1 VTLRL
6 RRVLARRRCGVG
18 ARGRI
23 FGIGLSR
30 TGTSSLTAA
39 LERLGLHAVHF
50 PADPATRERIG
61 AHLAGEGGRLRLP
74 ILAEVDGITDSPAAA
89 CFEALDRSYPGSRFV
104 LTTRERESWLASCER
119 YWTRGVEPFL
129 RDTGD
134 QGWRDYV
141 EALSKHF
148 YGVAHF
154 DAAAFARAYDAHD
167 ARVRG
172 HFTARPGSLLELDIC
187 GGQGWDEL
195 CGFLGRPVP
204 EEPFPWQNR
213 VPA

>member
-1 VTLRL
+1 MTGRL
-6 RRVLARRRCGVG
+6 RRALARRRCGIG

-30 TGTSSLTAA
+30 TGTTSLTAA
-39 LERLGLHAVHF
+39 LERLGLQAVHF
-50 PADPATRERIG
+50 PADPATRQRIG
-61 AHLAGEGGRLRLP
+61 AHLAGGGDRLRLP

-129 RDTGD
+129 RDTD
-134 QGWRDYV
+134 DRGWREYV
-141 EALSKHF
+141 EELSRHS
-148 YGVAHF
+148 YGVTRF
-154 DAAAFARAYDAHD
+154 DAAAFAGAYDAHHE
-167 ARVRG
+167 RVRR
-172 HFTARPGSLLELDIC
+172 HFAGRPGSLLELDIC
-187 GGQGWDEL
+187 GGEGWEQL

-204 EEPFPWQNR
+204 DEPFPWQNR